1 MVQQYSMHGQMLD
14 LQRDI
19 ATSEERNFIEQIKA
33 PLFSEALLAI
43 EIVQELQFKLE
54 EKVNSQHLK
63 KWFFL
68 KNRLIHFT
76 SIAPLLLDQSNE
88 TSWVFPALK

>member
-19 ATSEERNFIEQIKA
+19 ATSGERNFIEQIKA

-43 EIVQELQFKLE
+43 EIIQELQFKLE

-63 KWFFL
+63 K
-68 KNRLIHFT
+68 
-76 SIAPLLLDQSNE
+76 
-88 TSWVFPALK
+88 

>member
-19 ATSEERNFIEQIKA
+19 ATSAERNFIEQIKA

-43 EIVQELQFKLE
+43 EIIQELQFKLE